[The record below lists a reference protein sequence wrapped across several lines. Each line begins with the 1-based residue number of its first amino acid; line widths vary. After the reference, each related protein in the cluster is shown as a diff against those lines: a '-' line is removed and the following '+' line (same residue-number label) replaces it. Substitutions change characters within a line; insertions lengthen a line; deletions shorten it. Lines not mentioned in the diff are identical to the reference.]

1 MKSMIARRRYDA
13 PNMARNG
20 MKVGPS
26 ADVDNNREKVI
37 LWIIQIWYRNK
48 LDMLAPKRTEII
60 VTRFDEDWKKYFTSI
75 LVLKG
80 VF

>member
-13 PNMARNG
+13 PNIEWRLG
-20 MKVGPS
+20 LS

-37 LWIIQIWYRNK
+37 LWNIQIWYRNK

-75 LVLKG
+75 LVLEG